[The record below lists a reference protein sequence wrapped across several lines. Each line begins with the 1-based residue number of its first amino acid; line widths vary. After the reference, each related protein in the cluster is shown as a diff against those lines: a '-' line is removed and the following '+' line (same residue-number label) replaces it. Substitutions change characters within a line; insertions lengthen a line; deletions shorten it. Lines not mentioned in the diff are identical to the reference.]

1 MKKINISLFSVVII
15 LLYQAQG
22 LSGSER
28 RTLKFGIHPMYNPQK
43 TLEVFGPIC
52 DLMTKKTSFDCSL
65 EVSKDYAQYNNQIK
79 EKFYDILSPNPLQT
93 LKSLEYGYE
102 VFGKWSNDELFKG
115 IILVRKDSG
124 ISDISQLKGKKISFP
139 ASTALAAAMMPKF
152 DLSNKK
158 LYSGKDYVSMYVGS
172 QDSSILAVFN
182 KITDAGVTWYP
193 PWYNFIKDR
202 PEIQDQLKI
211 LHETFSLPSNGLV
224 FKSELSKAEKKE
236 ISDFLFKLK
245 DSKEGQEVLKK
256 IGIESFVR
264 ANSKTYQP
272 VRDFIK
278 KYDQKIGQVPW

>member
-1 MKKINISLFSVVII
+1 MKKINISLFIITTI
-15 LLYQAQG
+15 LLYQQQG
-22 LSGSER
+22 LCGSER
-28 RTLKFGIHPMYNPQK
+28 RTLKFGVHPMYNPQK

-52 DLMTKKTSFDCSL
+52 DLMTKKTSFDCTL
-65 EVSKDYAQYNNQIK
+65 ELSKDYAQYNNQIK
-79 EKFYDILSPNPLQT
+79 EKYYDILSPNPLQT
-93 LKSLEYGYE
+93 VRSLEYGYE
-102 VFGKWSNDELFKG
+102 IFGKWSNDELFKG

-139 ASTALAAAMMPKF
+139 ASTALAAAMMPQF
-152 DLSNKK
+152 DLANQK

-193 PWYNFIKDR
+193 PWYNFIKER
-202 PEIQDQLKI
+202 PEIHSQLKV

-224 FKSELSKAEKKE
+224 YKSEFSKTEKKE
-236 ISDFLFKLK
+236 ISDFLFFLK

-256 IGIESFVR
+256 VGIESFES

-278 KYDQKIGQVPW
+278 KYDQKIGRVPW